1 MKIGGAYIIMCTL
14 IGLNLLFLKVR
25 HVIKGKLEKE

>member
-25 HVIKGKLEKE
+25 HVIERELEKE